1 MKKRNYFS
9 WTDEKRTELKARV
22 NELLKVN
29 YTKDK
34 ALKRVAEEF
43 GVSASSCL
51 GAYNY
56 TPKRIIL
63 NEVNPEDLV
72 PRKTPETQSRS
83 WAPIEVSNKDIR
95 TNNLSI
101 GIHNDLNNECLL
113 LKVNESVTIIKVGE
127 ILITLESSK

>member
-1 MKKRNYFS
+1 MKKRKYFS
-9 WTDEKRTELKARV
+9 WKDEKRTELKARV
-22 NELLKVN
+22 NELIKVH

-34 ALKRVAEEF
+34 ALKKAAEEF

-51 GAYNY
+51 GAYHY

-63 NEVNPEDLV
+63 TEVNPEDLL
-72 PRKTPETQSRS
+72 PRKKAEIS
-83 WAPIEVSNKDIR
+83 APVQVNKADLR

-101 GIHNDLNNECLL
+101 GVHNDINNECFL

-127 ILITLESSK
+127 ILITIESSK

>member
-1 MKKRNYFS
+1 MSKRKYFS
-9 WTDEKRTELKARV
+9 WTDEKRTELKTRV

-34 ALKRVAEEF
+34 ALKRVAKEF

-72 PRKTPETQSRS
+72 PRKTPETQSKS
-83 WAPIEVSNKDIR
+83 LAPIEVSNKDIR
-95 TNNLSI
+95 TSNLSI

-113 LKVNESVTIIKVGE
+113 LKVNDSVTIIKVGE